1 MVGAEDMKSMLKRTT
16 LREIKGSFGRFF
28 AILAIVA
35 LGVGFFAGLKV
46 AKPLMIVTADEY
58 IKEKNLYDLRLLST
72 LGFVQEDVEAFLL
85 EEGVKAAAGSY
96 TYDVLCTGIS
106 ENETAMKV
114 HSLTEG
120 INGTELKAGRM
131 PENEKECVVDSRL
144 MGEEQIGTVITLT
157 DSNEE
162 DTLDV
167 FKEREYTVVGIVDA
181 SYYMNFERGT
191 TSLGN
196 GRVSGF
202 LYVLPEAF
210 DSDYYTEVFIKF
222 DHDYE
227 IYSDEYEDFM
237 DSMTARWEEI
247 CEERVDIRYEDILAE
262 ANDKL
267 ADARKELDTQRADA
281 EKELADAFDELTEAD
296 EKIADG
302 KKEISDAKITLADKE
317 NQLNDTEKQLEE
329 QEKLLNEQE
338 DQLVLKEQEMQQ
350 QTELWTAQ
358 ADRFPAG
365 SPGNFADSLAQMQT
379 AKAQLEEAR
388 AQIEAA
394 REQLS
399 EGKAQLR
406 EGQNQ
411 IADAWAELADKEEEL
426 SDAEEKA
433 KEGWLDYEEARQEFE
448 EKIADAEKE
457 LEDAQKE
464 IDDIEEPDYYVLG
477 RNTNIGYVCFENDS
491 SIVEGIA
498 DVFPI
503 FFFMVAALVCIT
515 TMNRMVEE
523 QRTQI
528 GVLKALGYRES
539 AIMSKF
545 MIYSGSAAFI
555 GCIGGYVGGTLAFPK
570 VIWTAYGIMY
580 NMPHLAYRFDLTLA
594 VLSVIVSLLCSI
606 GATWFSCR
614 YELLE
619 TAAGLMRPKSPK
631 AGKRVFLEKV
641 PFIWKRLKFLQK
653 VSVRNIV
660 RYKKRFFMMIIG
672 ISGCSALLVTGLG
685 LKDSVTGLASQQF
698 DEIQISGGSVSLKSP
713 VDERKKEALTE
724 KLAEMTRDYTFAC
737 EESWDLLYEGKIKSL
752 NMVIMENPEE
762 IGRFMNLHT
771 VKDEPIAYPA
781 KGQAVINNKIADT
794 YHIAVGDVI
803 TVRNDDMQE
812 ITVTVSGIF
821 ENFVYNY
828 IIIAP
833 ETYEDQLGELPEYQ
847 TVYVNYKEGLD
858 IHEAA
863 ASFMKQDGVSAVT
876 VNQDT
881 RERFDNMM
889 GSMNYV
895 VLLVIICAAALAF
908 IVLYNLTNINIT
920 ERIRE
925 IATIKVLGFYKKE
938 TASYVFRENIVL
950 TAIGAGVG
958 LILGY
963 FLHGF
968 IMGRI
973 NVDMVSFDVHIRP
986 VSYLYSIILTFIFNF
1001 GVNRVMSVKIDGIN
1015 MAESLKSVD

>member
-1 MVGAEDMKSMLKRTT
+1 MKSMLKRTT

-58 IKEKNLYDLRLLST
+58 IKGKNLYDLRLLST
-72 LGFVQEDVEAFLL
+72 LGFVQEDVEAFTQ

-120 INGTELKAGRM
+120 INGTQLKVGRM
-131 PENEKECVVDSRL
+131 PENEKECVADSRL

-157 DSNEE
+157 DTNEE
-162 DTLDV
+162 DTLEA
-167 FKEREYTVVGIVDA
+167 FKEKEYTIVGIVDA

-196 GRVSGF
+196 GRLAGYI
-202 LYVLPEAF
+202 YVLPEAF
-210 DSDYYTEVFIKF
+210 DSDYFTEVFVKF

-237 DSMTARWEEI
+237 DRMTARWEDV
-247 CEERVDIRYEDILAE
+247 CGERVNIRYEDILTE

-267 ADARKELDTQRADA
+267 ADARDELDTQKADA
-281 EKELADAFDELTEAD
+281 EKELAEAFDELTEAD

-302 KKEISDAKITLADKE
+302 KKEISDAKETLKE
-317 NQLNDTEKQLEE
+317 KEKLLSE
-329 QEKLLNEQE
+329 QERQLNEQE
-338 DQLVLKEQEMQQ
+338 QLLSEQESGLETARMQIESAKEQ
-350 QTELWTAQ
+350 LS
-358 ADRFPAG
+358 AG
-365 SPGNFADSLAQMQT
+365 R
-379 AKAQLEEAR
+379 AQLEAGKKQLANAR
-388 AQIEAA
+388 DE
-394 REQLS
+394 LS
-399 EGKAQLR
+399 
-406 EGQNQ
+406 
-411 IADAWAELADKEEEL
+411 DKEEEL
-426 SDAEEKA
+426 EDAEEETM
-433 KEGWLDYEEARQEFE
+433 EGWQDYEEAKLEFE

-457 LEDAQKE
+457 LDDAQKE
-464 IDDIEEPDYYVLG
+464 IDDIEEPDYYVLD

-528 GVLKALGYRES
+528 GVMKALGYRES

-545 MIYSGSAAFI
+545 MFYSGSAALI
-555 GCIGGYVGGTLAFPK
+555 GCVGGYIGGTVVFPK

-580 NMPHLAYRFDLTLA
+580 NMPHLVYRFDLTLA
-594 VLSVIVSLLCSI
+594 VLSIIVSLLCSI

-631 AGKRVFLEKV
+631 AGKRVFLEKI

-672 ISGCSALLVTGLG
+672 ISGCTALLVTGLG
-685 LKDSVTGLASQQF
+685 LKDSVTGLANQQF
-698 DEIQISGGSVSLKSP
+698 EEIQISDGSVSMKSP
-713 VDERKKEALTE
+713 VDENKKAALTE
-724 KLAEMTRDYTFAC
+724 KLAELTDNSTFVC
-737 EESWDLLYEGKIKSL
+737 EESWDLLHEGKVKSI
-752 NMVIMENPEE
+752 NMVIMEKPEE
-762 IGRFMNLHT
+762 ISRFMNLHT
-771 VKDEPIAYPA
+771 VKDDPIAYPSE
-781 KGQAVINNKIADT
+781 GQAVINNKIADT
-794 YHIAVGDVI
+794 YHIAAGDEI
-803 TVRNDDMQE
+803 TVRNEDMQE
-812 ITVTVSGIF
+812 ITVTVSGVF

-833 ETYEDQLGELPEYQ
+833 ETYESQLGEIPEYQ
-847 TVYVNYKEGLD
+847 TAYINYKDGLD

-863 ASFMKQDGVSAVT
+863 AVLMNQDGVSAVT

-920 ERIRE
+920 ERMRE

-938 TASYVFRENIVL
+938 TASYVFRENMVL
-950 TAIGAGVG
+950 TAIGAGAG

-968 IMGRI
+968 IMSRI

-986 VSYLYSIILTFIFNF
+986 VSYLYSVILTFVFNF
-1001 GVNRVMSVKIDGIN
+1001 CVNRVMSVKIDGIN

>member
-1 MVGAEDMKSMLKRTT
+1 MKSMLKRTT
-16 LREIKGSFGRFF
+16 LREIKGSFGRFM

-46 AKPLMIVTADEY
+46 AKPLMIMTADQY
-58 IKEKNLYDLRLLST
+58 VKDKNLYDLRLLST
-72 LGFVQEDVEAFLL
+72 LGFVQEDVEAFAL

-106 ENETAMKV
+106 ENETAVKV

-120 INGTELKAGRM
+120 INGTLLKAGRM
-131 PENEKECVVDSRL
+131 PENEKECVADSRF
-144 MGEEQIGTVITLT
+144 MGEGQIGTVITLT

-162 DTLDV
+162 DTLEV
-167 FKEREYTVVGIVDA
+167 FKEKEYTVVGIVNA

-196 GRVSGF
+196 GRVAGYI
-202 LYVLPEAF
+202 YVLPETF
-210 DSDYYTEVFIKF
+210 DSDYFTEVFIKF
-222 DHDYE
+222 DHDHE

-237 DSMTARWEEI
+237 DGMTDRFEDA
-247 CEERVDIRYEDILAE
+247 CGERVNIRYEDILAQ

-267 ADARKELDTQRADA
+267 ADARDELNAQKADA
-281 EKELADAFDELTEAD
+281 EKELAEAVDELTDAERQ
-296 EKIADG
+296 IADG
-302 KKEISDAKITLADKE
+302 RKEISDAKETLK
-317 NQLNDTEKQLEE
+317 E
-329 QEKLLNEQE
+329 QENLLSERENELKEQE
-338 DQLVLKEQEMQQ
+338 QLLIQQESELALKEQEMQQ
-350 QTELWTAQ
+350 QIELLSIQ
-358 ADRFPAG
+358 AGQLPAG
-365 SPGNFADSLAQMQT
+365 GQGAQADSLARLQA
-379 AKAQLEEAR
+379 AKAQLESAR

-394 REQLS
+394 KEQLDAGKVQLE
-399 EGKAQLR
+399 EGKKRL
-406 EGQNQ
+406 
-411 IADAWAELADKEEEL
+411 ADGWNELSDKEKELADAEEET
-426 SDAEEKA
+426 
-433 KEGWLDYEEARQEFE
+433 KEGWQDYEEAKLEFE
-448 EKIADAEKE
+448 EKATDAEKE
-457 LEDAQKE
+457 LDDAQKE
-464 IDDIEEPDYYVLG
+464 LDDIEEPDYYVLD
-477 RNTNIGYVCFENDS
+477 RNTNIGYVCFESDS
-491 SIVEGIA
+491 GIVEGIA
-498 DVFPI
+498 DVFPV

-528 GVLKALGYRES
+528 GVLKALGYGEA

-545 MIYSGSAAFI
+545 LFYSGSAALIGCVGGFI
-555 GCIGGYVGGTLAFPK
+555 GGTVIFPK

-580 NMPHLAYRFDLTLA
+580 NMPHLMYRFDSTLA

-631 AGKRVFLEKV
+631 AGKRVFLEKI
-641 PFIWKRLKFLQK
+641 PFIWKKLKFLQK

-672 ISGCSALLVTGLG
+672 ISGCTALLVTGLG
-685 LKDSVTGLASQQF
+685 LKDSVVGLANQQF
-698 DEIQISGGSVSLKSP
+698 DEIQISDGSVSMKSP
-713 VDERKKEALTE
+713 IDEKKKAALME
-724 KLAEMTRDYTFAC
+724 KLAELTDNSTFVC
-737 EESWDLLYEGKIKSL
+737 EESWDLLHEGKAKAL
-752 NMVIMENPEE
+752 NMVIMEKPEE
-762 IGRFMNLHT
+762 ISNYMNLHT
-771 VKDEPIAYPA
+771 VKDEPIAYPS

-794 YHIAVGDVI
+794 YHIAAGDEI
-803 TVRNDDMQE
+803 TVRNEDMQE
-812 ITVTVSGIF
+812 IKVTVSGVF

-833 ETYEDQLGELPEYQ
+833 ETYESQLGEVPEYQ
-847 TVYVNYKEGLD
+847 SVYLNFKDELD

-863 ASFMKQDGVSAVT
+863 AVLMNQDGVSAVS

-920 ERIRE
+920 ERMRE

-938 TASYVFRENIVL
+938 TASYVFRENMVL
-950 TAIGAGVG
+950 TAIGAGIG
-958 LILGY
+958 LVLGY

-986 VSYLYSIILTFIFNF
+986 VSYLYSVILTFIFNF
-1001 GVNRVMSVKIDGIN
+1001 CVNRVMSVKIDGIN

>member
-1 MVGAEDMKSMLKRTT
+1 MKSMLKRTT
-16 LREIKGSFGRFF
+16 LREIRGSFGRYF

-46 AKPLMIVTADEY
+46 ARPLMTATADQY
-58 IKEKNLYDLRLLST
+58 IKEQNLFDLRLLST
-72 LGFVQEDVEAFLL
+72 LGFEEKDVDSFAM
-85 EEGVKAAAGSY
+85 EEGVQTAAGSLSF
-96 TYDVLCTGIS
+96 DVLCTGIS
-106 ENETAMKV
+106 ENETAVKV

-120 INGTELKAGRM
+120 VNGTMLKAGRM
-131 PENEKECVVDSRL
+131 PENEKECVADSRL
-144 MGEEQIGTVITLT
+144 MSEEKIGSVITLT

-162 DTLDV
+162 DTLEA
-167 FKEREYTVVGIVDA
+167 FKEREYTVVGLVDS

-196 GRVSGF
+196 GRLAGF
-202 LYVLPEAF
+202 VYILPEAF
-210 DSDYYTEVFIKF
+210 DCDYYTEVFIKF

-237 DSMTARWEEI
+237 DGMTDRWEDI
-247 CEERVDIRYEDILAE
+247 CESRVDARYEDILTE

-267 ADARKELDTQRADA
+267 SEARQELDDKKADAQKELSDALDKLTDADEQLAEGKQEIADA
-281 EKELADAFDELTEAD
+281 KETLNEKE
-296 EKIADG
+296 
-302 KKEISDAKITLADKE
+302 
-317 NQLNDTEKQLEE
+317 KQIKE

-338 DQLVLKEQEMQQ
+338 EILKEQESRIALSLQQ
-350 QTELWTAQ
+350 MDLLNAQ
-358 ADRFPAG
+358 AGQFPEGVQKTAAE
-365 SPGNFADSLAQMQT
+365 SAAQAQALQMQLET
-379 AKAQLEEAR
+379 AKAQLAEGR
-388 AQIEAA
+388 M
-394 REQLS
+394 QLE
-399 EGKAQLR
+399 EGKK
-406 EGQNQ
+406 Q
-411 IADAWAELADKEEEL
+411 IADAWEELSEKEEEL
-426 SDAEEKA
+426 LEAEEETR
-433 KEGWLDYEEARQEFE
+433 EGWQDYEEARLEFE
-448 EKIADAEKE
+448 EKIADAEAE
-457 LEDAQKE
+457 LSDAQKE
-464 IDDIEEPDYYVLG
+464 IDDIEEPDSYVLD
-477 RNTNIGYVCFENDS
+477 RNTNIGYVCFESDS
-491 SIVEGIA
+491 NIVAGIA
-498 DVFPI
+498 DVFPV

-545 MIYSGSAAFI
+545 MFYSGSAAFI
-555 GCIGGYVGGTLAFPK
+555 GCVAGYAGGTWAFPK

-580 NMPHLAYRFDLTLA
+580 NLPGLLYIFDSRLA
-594 VLSVIVSLLCSI
+594 VLSAIVSLLCSI

-619 TAAGLMRPKSPK
+619 TAANLMRPKAPK
-631 AGKRVFLEKV
+631 AGKRVFLEKIT
-641 PFIWKRLKFLQK
+641 FIWKRLKFLQK
-653 VSVRNIV
+653 VSARNIV

-672 ISGCSALLVTGLG
+672 ISGCTALLVTGLG
-685 LKDSVTGLASQQF
+685 LKDSVTGLAGQQF
-698 DEIQISGGSVSLKSP
+698 GEIQISDGSVSLK
-713 VDERKKEALTE
+713 EAADADMESSVMAKLSELTE
-724 KLAEMTRDYTFAC
+724 SYTMAS
-737 EESWDLLYEGKIKSL
+737 EESWDLLYGGKVKAV
-752 NMVIMENPEE
+752 NMVIMEKPEE
-762 IGRFMNLHT
+762 ISSYLNLHT
-771 VKDEPIAYPA
+771 VKDEPVAYPG
-781 KGQAVINNKIADT
+781 KNQAVINNKIADN
-794 YHIAVGDVI
+794 YHIAVGDEI
-803 TVRNDDMQE
+803 RIRNQDMQE

-828 IIIAP
+828 IYIAP
-833 ETYEDQLGELPEYQ
+833 ETYSSQIGEEPEYR
-847 TVYVNYKEGLD
+847 TIYVNYKENLD

-863 ASFMKQDGVSAVT
+863 AALMKLDGVSSVT

-881 RERFDNMM
+881 KERFDNMM

-895 VLLVIICAAALAF
+895 VLLVIVCAAALAF

-938 TASYVFRENIVL
+938 TASYVFRENMVL

-968 IMGRI
+968 IMSRI
-973 NVDMVSFDVHIRP
+973 NVDMVSFDVHICP
-986 VSYLYSIILTFIFNF
+986 VSYLYSVILTFIFNF
-1001 GVNRVMSVKIDGIN
+1001 LVNRVMSFKLDGIN